1 MNQAPQAGAL
11 RYRAFISYSHR
22 DKAWAEWLHRGLETY
37 RVPSRLVGQRT
48 AAGVVPRRLAPVFR
62 DRDELAS
69 SADLGRQVNQALAQS
84 ANLIVICS
92 PAAAASRWVGE
103 EVLAFRRL
111 GRDGRIFCLVVAGEP
126 NAAGDNQAQ
135 ECLPKALRLPLDG
148 NGPPGAKDAEPVA
161 ADVRP
166 GKDGKHNAKLKLVAG
181 LLDLEFDQLRRRE
194 LQRRNRRLTAL
205 AGLALLVMLVTSL
218 LAIDA
223 VIARH
228 AAERRQKQAEALI
241 DFMLGDL
248 NDKLAQV
255 QRLDIMEAVDDK
267 AMDYFQSLP
276 GTDITDEALQQ
287 RAKALEKI
295 GSVRLDQGHLA
306 TAMTAFQAAARLA
319 GPLADAAPDDPA
331 RQTAYADI
339 LAYIGMTDW
348 GQGDL
353 DAAQHH
359 FEEARRVL
367 QRAQSHAAD
376 DPQLIFLIT
385 SIDNN
390 IGHVLEARGELDQA
404 EIEYRRMLVRC
415 KALVAGRT
423 ANAQWISQLGTAHN
437 NLGKTALMRG
447 DLVAALAEY
456 TADDAIESSLSSR
469 DPKDNDQRENT
480 LRIRAMLGRTS
491 VMVGDIP
498 TGLRQ
503 MQQALAMAT
512 QLTQVDPNQT
522 SFQQKVA
529 LYSWQLGRVRRLT
542 GEPAQANALTRQS
555 LHIYSALTR
564 QDPANADWQQGLAE
578 AKTEQAAQSLAAGRA
593 DQALAQV
600 QAALELLRPLAA
612 RQPDER
618 TILLDTATAQ
628 LQLAALT
635 RDAPAA
641 RRLRENTLQALQSVK
656 SGHGDPRLLALQTDA
671 LLGLGRRDEANS
683 VVAQLW
689 ASGYRD
695 PALLARLQ
703 QERIDYPRNA
713 LFEQRLRASA
723 NQRRQP

>member
-1 MNQAPQAGAL
+1 MNRAPQAEAL

-69 SADLGRQVNQALAQS
+69 SGDLGRQVNQALAQS

-205 AGLALLVMLVTSL
+205 ACLALLVMLVTSL

-228 AAERRQKQAEALI
+228 AAERRQKQAEALV

-276 GTDITDEALQQ
+276 PTDITDEALQQ

-295 GSVRLDQGHLA
+295 GSVRSDQGHLA
-306 TAMTAFQAAARLA
+306 AAMAAFQAAAQVA
-319 GPLADAAPDDPA
+319 GPLADAAPDDPE
-331 RQTAYADI
+331 RQTSYAEI
-339 LAYIGMTDW
+339 LAFIGMTDW
-348 GQGDL
+348 NLGDL
-353 DAAQHH
+353 DAAQRH
-359 FEEARRVL
+359 FEEARNVL
-367 QRAQSHAAD
+367 QRAQSHAAG
-376 DPQLIFLIT
+376 DPELIFLLT

-390 IGHVLEARGELDQA
+390 IGHVFEARGKLDQA
-404 EIEYRRMLVRC
+404 EAEYRRMLVRC
-415 KALVAGRT
+415 TALVAGRPP
-423 ANAQWISQLGTAHN
+423 NAQWISQLGAAHN
-437 NLGKTALMRG
+437 NLGKTALVRG
-447 DLVAALAEY
+447 DLAAALAEY
-456 TADDAIESSLSSR
+456 AADDAIETGLSAR

-480 LRIRAMLGRTS
+480 VRVRATLGRTS
-491 VMVGDIP
+491 MMVGNTP
-498 TGLRQ
+498 AGLLQ
-503 MQQALAMAT
+503 MQQALDMAT
-512 QLTQVDPNQT
+512 QLAKVDPSQT

-529 LYSWQLGRVRRLT
+529 LYSSQLARFRRLT
-542 GEPAQANALTRQS
+542 GDLPGASALVHQS
-555 LHIYSALTR
+555 LRIYSALTR

-578 AKTEQAAQSLAAGRA
+578 ARSEQAAQALAAGR
-593 DQALAQV
+593 DDLALGQV
-600 QAALELLRPLAA
+600 GAALKLLDPLLAK
-612 RQPDER
+612 QPDDR
-618 TILLDTATAQ
+618 ATLLDTATAR

-635 RDAPAA
+635 RDAPRA
-641 RRLRENTLQALQSVK
+641 RQLRERTLLLLQKVS
-656 SGHGDPRLLALQTDA
+656 SGRGDPRLLALQTDA
-671 LLGLGRRDEANS
+671 LLGMGRKDEATP
-683 VVAQLW
+683 VIGRLW

-695 PALLARLQ
+695 PALLSLLRHEQ
-703 QERIDYPRNA
+703 IDYPRNPQ
-713 LFEQRLRASA
+713 FEQRLASA